1 MVMPN
6 KTPLPAVEAGAAPAS
21 GEPLRVV
28 AAPAAAS
35 PELSARP
42 KRRTFTA
49 AEKLRILAETDRAAD
64 TGGIAAILRREGL
77 YSSALTDWRRQ
88 RDAGAFEALKPLKRG
103 PKAPVA
109 QVSWSPSGGQFFS
122 GAKLGSCLS
131 HAATRVLAGRPWW
144 TSAGV
149 LPPNAECGRSVL

>member
-6 KTPLPAVEAGAAPAS
+6 KTPLAAVEAGAAPAS
-21 GEPLRVV
+21 GETLRVV

-35 PELSARP
+35 PKLSARA

-49 AEKLRILAETDRAAD
+49 AEKLRILSETDRAAD

-88 RDAGAFEALKPLKRG
+88 LEPRRD
-103 PKAPVA
+103 
-109 QVSWSPSGGQFFS
+109 
-122 GAKLGSCLS
+122 
-131 HAATRVLAGRPWW
+131 
-144 TSAGV
+144 
-149 LPPNAECGRSVL
+149 RS